1 MNARVMPTKGP
12 ATSYSYVKIAE
23 HRGKRRLWLE
33 GRKLSRAGFDPGAK
47 FRLTWSPEDNKVHLT
62 FDDDGTHKV
71 SRKERNGKEIP
82 IIDILGNQLEELFGE
97 GLERAKVTV
106 KRGEISVEVHPD
118 DVATKERFDRLV
130 NAVKEGKPLATGALA
145 HGGGVID
152 HALHTGL
159 ADLGISS
166 RLAFAVEMDPAT
178 IDASASL
185 NPIWDDNS
193 IMIEAPMQEVDMK
206 DIPKVDI
213 LVAGLP
219 CVGASSAGKS
229 KNKIT
234 LAEEHPTA
242 GALFVAFLNCVKHA
256 SPSVVVLEN
265 VKNYANEVSAKVIR
279 ATLKMWGYEI
289 YETTFGGNEM
299 GALEDRHRWCMI
311 AVTNQ
316 LTVDL
321 KELLPVREKEKTLGE
336 ILQNIDPD
344 NDIWKNIG
352 YLLAKQEN
360 DRQNGKGFALNW
372 VDENS
377 TRVGTIGAGY
387 AKNRSTEP
395 RIAHPTK
402 EGWSRLL
409 TPEEHA
415 AVKTIPP
422 ELVAG
427 LNATL
432 AHKILGNSCVWTA
445 FRAVGQLAAKTV
457 LKEVQEK
464 AIDAIVDRQ
473 MTLFDMW
480 QEIGGA
486 VAEHKRANGPKF

>member
-1 MNARVMPTKGP
+1 MNTRVTPPKGP
-12 ATSYSYVKIAE
+12 ATSYSYVTIAE

-33 GRKLSRAGFDPGAK
+33 GRKLARAGFEPGQRFK
-47 FRLTWSPEDNKVHLT
+47 LTWSPEDSKVHLT
-62 FDDDGTHKV
+62 FADDGTHKV

-82 IIDILGNQLEELFGE
+82 IIDVLGNQLEELFGD

-118 DVATKERFDRLV
+118 DVATKERFDRLIT
-130 NAVKEGKPLATGALA
+130 AVQEGKPLATGALA

-166 RLAFAVEMDPAT
+166 RLAFAVEMDADT
-178 IDASASL
+178 LDASATN

-193 IMIEAPMQEVDMK
+193 ILIEAPMQEVEMT

-234 LAEEHPTA
+234 AAEEHPTA
-242 GALFVAFLNCVKHA
+242 GALFVSLLATVKA
-256 SPSVVVLEN
+256 SQPSLIVLEN
-265 VKNYANEVSAKVIR
+265 VKAYANEISAKVIR

-299 GALEDRHRWCMI
+299 GALEDRQRWCMI
-311 AVTNQ
+311 AVTKQ

-321 KELLPVREKEKTLGE
+321 KELLPAREKEKTLRE
-336 ILQNIDPD
+336 ILQNVDPD

-352 YLLAKQEN
+352 YLLEKQER
-360 DRQNGKGFALNW
+360 DKANGKGFNLNW

-409 TPEEHA
+409 TPQEHA

-422 ELVAG
+422 ELVEG

-473 MTLFDMW
+473 MSLFDMW
-480 QEIGGA
+480 GEIGEA
-486 VAEHKRANGPKF
+486 VTEHKRASGLKI